1 MEQLP
6 RLTLGNPYFC
16 RVRDEHTVL
25 VDKTA
30 KLVELTNNH
39 KVFLARPR
47 RMGKTLLHTTLTEL
61 FTHGARNNPYFEGL
75 AVQEQWP
82 DEWRYPVVYLSLFG
96 LSDTERLEAGLCARI
111 RSALVKAGFNE
122 AQDPPVD
129 VLNHQLERMS
139 NLILGHKI
147 AVLIDDRDYPLL
159 TCGNDVAAYE
169 ARHAVLQT
177 LMGWLYVQEGIAF
190 TLVTGL
196 GRDPYPSMVGDLLD
210 ISRDTFFADLTGFTS
225 EEIST
230 YFAPHLKR
238 AAKLLGC
245 SSSELV
251 DQIQEHY
258 GNLCFDHDNQVIV
271 ACPWSV
277 TNFLQQVVDQ
287 PDSEPQ
293 FVPFR
298 REGYRS
304 DKLSMRPTSV
314 NLVNPKPQAPNRDQV
329 LRQAFLNMIEQSSDP
344 HSWRKQVPVK
354 RDLLI
359 NTLTQE
365 YEVIKRAEVEV
376 DYDEIKGMVLAAIA
390 FASMRGMSY
399 DTKIDCEELVAR
411 FAEALPNLP

>member
-30 KLVELTNNH
+30 KLVELANNH

-147 AVLIDDRDYPLL
+147 AVLIDD
-159 TCGNDVAAYE
+159 
-169 ARHAVLQT
+169 
-177 LMGWLYVQEGIAF
+177 W
-190 TLVTGL
+190 
-196 GRDPYPSMVGDLLD
+196 D
-210 ISRDTFFADLTGFTS
+210 I
-225 EEIST
+225 
-230 YFAPHLKR
+230 
-238 AAKLLGC
+238 
-245 SSSELV
+245 
-251 DQIQEHY
+251 
-258 GNLCFDHDNQVIV
+258 
-271 ACPWSV
+271 
-277 TNFLQQVVDQ
+277 
-287 PDSEPQ
+287 
-293 FVPFR
+293 
-298 REGYRS
+298 RS
-304 DKLSMRPTSV
+304 
-314 NLVNPKPQAPNRDQV
+314 
-329 LRQAFLNMIEQSSDP
+329 
-344 HSWRKQVPVK
+344 
-354 RDLLI
+354 
-359 NTLTQE
+359 
-365 YEVIKRAEVEV
+365 
-376 DYDEIKGMVLAAIA
+376 
-390 FASMRGMSY
+390 
-399 DTKIDCEELVAR
+399 
-411 FAEALPNLP
+411 

>member
-30 KLVELTNNH
+30 KLVELTNNNR
-39 KVFLARPR
+39 VFLARPR

-75 AVQEQWP
+75 AIQEQWP

-96 LSDTERLEAGLCARI
+96 LSDTESLEAGLCARI
-111 RSALVKAGFNE
+111 RSALVKAGFSE
-122 AQDPPVD
+122 EQDSQVD

-147 AVLIDDRDYPLL
+147 AVLIDDWDYPLL

-177 LMGWLYVQEGIAF
+177 LMGWLYVQEGVAF

-196 GRDPYPSMVGDLLD
+196 GRDPYPSMVGDCRD
-210 ISRDTFFADLTGFTS
+210 ISRDAFFADLTGFTS

-251 DQIQEHY
+251 DQ
-258 GNLCFDHDNQVIV
+258 
-271 ACPWSV
+271 
-277 TNFLQQVVDQ
+277 

-304 DKLSMRPTSV
+304 DKLSMRPTSG

-329 LRQAFLNMIEQSSDP
+329 LRQAFLNIIEQASDP
-344 HSWRKQVPVK
+344 NSWRKQVPVK

-376 DYDEIKGMVLAAIA
+376 DYDEIKGMILGCVA

-399 DTKIDCEELVAR
+399 DCQIECDELVAR
-411 FAEALPNLP
+411 FIAALPNLP